1 MMLFAIIFLV
11 LLDSFITKPLQIY
24 KNIFYATN
32 FLRINFVFFYS
43 FVFSIVVT
51 PLQNKHLVRD
61 LRLVLYKLIFA

>member
-1 MMLFAIIFLV
+1 MMLFEIIFFV

-32 FLRINFVFFYS
+32 FLRINFVFFS
-43 FVFSIVVT
+43 SIFSIVVT
-51 PLQNKHLVRD
+51 RLQNKHLVRD